1 MKPSQSTHSRTFRD
15 SSREDEGTIILVNE
29 LPIVLK
35 PAFAQSNALRAELG
49 YVLSRYLEYDPGEPV
64 NVTVISNAGR
74 RFTRIIASYNSE
86 FFESQEATMRAKKV
100 SNMRHDL
107 LLATKIVLPGFR
119 LRRSLLIGG
128 LTCCALLVLAA
139 LLWTVKGLPLNLLLI
154 ISGLGSVGTFL
165 LHWGLYEPLRIY
177 GPA

>member
-1 MKPSQSTHSRTFRD
+1 
-15 SSREDEGTIILVNE
+15 
-29 LPIVLK
+29 
-35 PAFAQSNALRAELG
+35 
-49 YVLSRYLEYDPGEPV
+49 
-64 NVTVISNAGR
+64 
-74 RFTRIIASYNSE
+74 
-86 FFESQEATMRAKKV
+86 MRAKKV